1 MEKVLR
7 LEENV
12 DRYIKLADKMVEKED
27 LLGALS
33 MLKSAEK
40 IKSSLQTT
48 IKIADVYAD
57 MGLLD
62 ISNRY
67 WYKFMHMAPKDKV
80 SMAYEELGIN
90 YFYMENLWATGY
102 YFHKKIET
110 DGFISKEG
118 IDNEIIEFLSGD
130 EFKKH
135 AYRIVYPPE
144 KADYSLEEK
153 SGKRA
158 LALGAFSEAVL
169 MLERIPVASRTQ
181 ENSDDLVVAYFM
193 SDDLE
198 NAEKE
203 SRRAL
208 NAYGESVGIYCNLS
222 TIYELKKDSEKSEYY
237 YQKALKLTSGE
248 RVEAYKIMTCAIERK
263 DHFMIKECLEKVIEE
278 RPYEM
283 AMLFFKGIAHV
294 NANEYAEA
302 EKWFK
307 KAYALDTED
316 LIIEYYYDLAKQL
329 NKGEGE
335 EKLLPLAYEKSLP
348 KKIETRWSARIR
360 YLLNQPQ
367 KFIASTKNKQT
378 LKLFK
383 WCLFYGADSLMR
395 SLCYNLASLTPKL
408 FHKLAMELLMS
419 NEGGETQK
427 RLMVYLLAMSG
438 YKGKVGVV
446 FGVFYRNYN
455 ARKVACEKDVDNP
468 KFLTAYSLTMSKLVL
483 SEVEDVDK
491 IAQVSD
497 KVYVAL
503 KEKISE
509 DTTVEEL
516 SALIISEC
524 NYKNHTDLNK
534 ICTQLHCDVKKVNNL
549 KDKLRK
555 ESNND

>member
-1 MEKVLR
+1 MEKILH

-12 DRYIKLADKMVEKED
+12 DRYIKMADKKVEED
-27 LLGALS
+27 DLFGALS
-33 MLKSAEK
+33 MLKSAER

-48 IKIADVYAD
+48 VRIADVYAD
-57 MGLLD
+57 MGLLEV
-62 ISNRY
+62 SNRY
-67 WYKFMHMAPKDKV
+67 WYKFMNTAPKDKV
-80 SMAYEELGIN
+80 SMAFEELGIN
-90 YFYMENLWATGY
+90 YFYLENLWATGY

-144 KADYSLEEK
+144 KADYSLEAK

-169 MLERIPVASRTQ
+169 MLERIPVRSRTQ

-208 NAYGESVGIYCNLS
+208 KAYGESVGIYCNLS
-222 TIYELKKDSEKSEYY
+222 TIYELKKDSEKSDYY
-237 YQKALKLTSGE
+237 YQKALSLTNGE
-248 RVEAYKIMTCAIERK
+248 RVETYKIMTCAIERK
-263 DHFMIKECLEKVIEE
+263 DHVMIKECLVKVIEE
-278 RPYEM
+278 RPYEIS
-283 AMLFFKGIAHV
+283 MLFFKGIAHL
-294 NANEYAEA
+294 NAHEYEQAEQ
-302 EKWFK
+302 WFK
-307 KAYALDTED
+307 KAYALDTDD
-316 LIIEYYYDLAKQL
+316 LILEYYYDLSRQL
-329 NKGEGE
+329 KSGDGE

-348 KKIETRWSARIR
+348 KKEETRWSARIR

-383 WCLFYGADSLMR
+383 WCLHFGADSLMR
-395 SLCYNLASLTPKL
+395 SLCYNLASLTPKV
-408 FHKLAMELLMS
+408 FYKLALELLMLP
-419 NEGGETQK
+419 EAGETQK
-427 RLMVYLLAMSG
+427 RLMIYLLAMSG

-446 FGVFYRNYN
+446 FGVFYKNYT
-455 ARKVACEKDVDNP
+455 AKKVACEKDIDNP

-483 SEVEDVDK
+483 SDVEDVDK
-491 IAQVSD
+491 MAEATD
-497 KVYVAL
+497 KIYIAL
-503 KEKISE
+503 KEKIGE

-516 SALIISEC
+516 ASLIIDQC
-524 NYKNHTDLNK
+524 VYKNHTDLNK
-534 ICTQLHCDVKKVNNL
+534 TCSQLHCDVNRVKAL
-549 KDKLRK
+549 KDMLKK
-555 ESNND
+555 G

>member
-1 MEKVLR
+1 
-7 LEENV
+7 
-12 DRYIKLADKMVEKED
+12 MVEKDD
-27 LLGALS
+27 LFGALS

-48 IKIADVYAD
+48 VRIADVYAD

-67 WYKFMHMAPKDKV
+67 WYRFMHTAPKEKV
-80 SMAYEELGIN
+80 SMAFEELGIN

-144 KADYSLEEK
+144 KADYSLEAK

-169 MLERIPVASRTQ
+169 MLEHIPVASRTL
-181 ENSDDLVVAYFM
+181 ENSDDLTVAYFM

-208 NAYGESVGIYCNLS
+208 KAYGESVGIYCNLA
-222 TIYELKKDSEKSEYY
+222 TIFELKKDSENSEYY
-237 YQKALKLTSGE
+237 YQKALNLVTGE
-248 RVEAYKIMTCAIERK
+248 RVEAYKLMTCAIERK
-263 DHFMIKECLEKVIEE
+263 DHVMIKECLEKVIEE
-278 RPYEM
+278 RPYEI
-283 AMLFFKGIAHV
+283 AMIFFKGIAHV
-294 NANEYAEA
+294 NVHEYAEA

-316 LIIEYYYDLAKQL
+316 LIIEYFYNLAKQL
-329 NKGEGE
+329 NKGDGE

-348 KKIETRWSARIR
+348 KKIESRWSARIR
-360 YLLNQPQ
+360 YLINQPQ
-367 KFIASTKNKQT
+367 KFIASTKNKDT

-383 WCLFYGADSLMR
+383 WCLFYGSDSLMR
-395 SLCYNLASLTPKL
+395 SLCYNLASLVPKV
-408 FHKLAMELLMS
+408 FYKLALQLLMS
-419 NEGGETQK
+419 VEGGETQK
-427 RLMVYLLAMSG
+427 RLMIYLLAMSG
-438 YKGKVGVV
+438 YKGRVGVV
-446 FGVFYRNYN
+446 FGVFYKSYN
-455 ARKVACEKDVDNP
+455 AKKVACEKELDNP
-468 KFLTAYSLTMSKLVL
+468 KFLTAYALTMSKLVL
-483 SEVEDVDK
+483 SEIEDIDK
-491 IAQVSD
+491 IALACD
-497 KVYVAL
+497 RVYSVL
-503 KEKISE
+503 KDKISE
-509 DTTVEEL
+509 ETTVEEL
-516 SALIISEC
+516 SALMIDDC
-524 NYKNHTDLNK
+524 AFKNHTDLNNTCK
-534 ICTQLHCDVKKVNNL
+534 QLHCDANKVIKL
-549 KDKLRK
+549 KEKLKK
-555 ESNND
+555 ESKND